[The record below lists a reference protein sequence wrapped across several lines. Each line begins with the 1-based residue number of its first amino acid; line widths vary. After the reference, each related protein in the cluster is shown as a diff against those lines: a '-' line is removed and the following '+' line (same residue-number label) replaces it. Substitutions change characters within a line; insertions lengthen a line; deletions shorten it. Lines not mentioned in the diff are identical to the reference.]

1 MLTQLACGT
10 ASYQSNFYSAVTKL
24 TSVPPTHMH
33 YNETDVGIA
42 VAQAVVVKSNSNF
55 GFTFQTRS
63 QCRSVELKLE

>member
-33 YNETDVGIA
+33 YSSIVGIA